1 MTYQQK
7 THQRA
12 LPIAQKIK
20 LTWHTWIIILTTVA
34 LIVRLF
40 GLGELSY
47 WFDEAREVVR
57 ALTPWPDVLFV
68 TDGADPPLYRLL
80 LFTIVQQTT
89 AEFWLR
95 LPSVLFSVA
104 SVYLA
109 YRWLAALKLERIG
122 VATAFFLAFLPVQIH
137 YAQEVSQYS
146 LVVFLSLLLLWSS
159 ARLTENSKPSDWAL
173 FTVATIVSLY
183 TYYGLAW
190 LMPVLVLN
198 LAWRLWNMPENK
210 SHFIRFFSYLLIV
223 FVSLVIL
230 YVTMIQIHLNRFTT
244 NKQLTSIFVEPG
256 LWASLQAL
264 DNQFFELVKFF
275 VTPYTHSIPNWFIWL
290 FVFLTLIGIVLLG
303 FRGQNGRRILVS
315 FGGTILTAYVVYG
328 LGYYPF
334 DGRYLLILLPFFA
347 AFLGAVVASL
357 ATRRWLGWPTAAIL
371 LLLFIP
377 FWRNMPDT
385 INRWDAWIG
394 EEMRPATAYLN
405 DQATPDDH
413 VFVYY
418 GAGSAYR
425 VYQKDATYPTTFGTW
440 FRHSETAEKVAEIEE
455 AVAQSSHFWLIMT
468 HIHADE
474 DAELI
479 AALAEK
485 YHLEDTY
492 TSPGTVL
499 VRFGSD

>member
-1 MTYQQK
+1 MTCQQE
-7 THQRA
+7 THSQA
-12 LPIAQKIK
+12 LPMARK
-20 LTWHTWIIILTTVA
+20 LRLTQPAWIIFLTVVA
-34 LIVRLF
+34 LMVRLY

-80 LFTIVQQTT
+80 LFAIAQQTT

-95 LPSVLFSVA
+95 LPSVLFSAA

-109 YRWLAALKLERIG
+109 YRWLVALKLERIG

-146 LVVFLSLLLLWSS
+146 AVVFLSLLLLWSS
-159 ARLTENSKPSDWAL
+159 ARLTENSKLADWAL

-190 LMPVLVLN
+190 LMPILVLD
-198 LAWRLWNMPENK
+198 LAWRIWNMPKNK

-230 YVTMIQIHLNRFTT
+230 YVTMVQLHINRFTT
-244 NKQLTSIFVEPG
+244 NKQLTSIFVKPG
-256 LWASLQAL
+256 LWVSLEAL
-264 DNQFFELVKFF
+264 DEQIFQIVKFF
-275 VTPYTHSIPNWFIWL
+275 VTPYTEGVSNWISWL
-290 FVFLTLIGIVLLG
+290 FVLLALIGIFLLG
-303 FRGQNGRRILVS
+303 FRGQDGRRILVL
-315 FGGTILTAYVVYG
+315 FGGTTLTAYVFYG

-347 AFLGAVVASL
+347 TFLGAVIASL
-357 ATRRWLGWPTAAIL
+357 VARPLLAWSGAAIL
-371 LLLFIP
+371 IILFSP

-385 INRWDAWIG
+385 INRWDAWVG

-405 DQATPDDH
+405 DQANPDDH

-418 GAGSAYR
+418 GARPSYS
-425 VYQKDATYPTTFGTW
+425 VYQRDATYPTTFGSW

-455 AVAQSSHFWLIMT
+455 AVAGSNRFWLVMT

-485 YHLEDTY
+485 YVLEDTF

-499 VRFGSD
+499 VRFASD